1 MRALFAMTY
10 NCGVFAAESG
20 VLMMGLTA
28 RIAMASIVWE
38 YLEIAVL
45 AAVQGVTEFLP
56 ISSSG
61 HVIVL
66 AALFDRFG
74 HPLDQ
79 KLTINIALHMGT
91 LLAIVV
97 FYRGRIVRLFG
108 SDRRLIGL
116 ILLGSVPAGLVG
128 VAYKEFFE
136 SWFVG
141 RFGWNPLEDA
151 LLAGIMFAVTGGLLM
166 AAGRRESR
174 HGRGAV
180 SSREL
185 TYLQAFW
192 IGIFQALA
200 ILPGLSRSGSTI
212 AAGLF
217 CGLKREEAAAFSFL
231 LALPAMAGAGLL
243 EALDAAKEA
252 GGTLEAGPLVV
263 GGGLAFIIGWA
274 SLRWLIAWLEKGRLG
289 WFAAY
294 VFVLSP
300 LVIAWC
306 LLS

>member
-1 MRALFAMTY
+1 MPF
-10 NCGVFAAESG
+10 N
-20 VLMMGLTA
+20 
-28 RIAMASIVWE
+28 VWE

-45 AAVQGVTEFLP
+45 AVVQGVTEVLP

-66 AALFDRFG
+66 ASLFDQYG
-74 HPLDQ
+74 HPVDE
-79 KLTINIALHMGT
+79 KLTVNIALHMGS

-97 FYRGRIVRLFG
+97 FYWSRIVRMFG

-116 ILLGSVPAGLVG
+116 ILVGSIPAGVVG
-128 VAYKEFFE
+128 VAYKGFLDK
-136 SWFVG
+136 WFTG
-141 RFGWNPLEDA
+141 RFRWDPLENA
-151 LLAGIMFAVTGGLLM
+151 LLAGVMFAVTGGLLI
-166 AAGRRESR
+166 AARWRESR
-174 HGRGAV
+174 HGRGTG
-180 SSREL
+180 SGNQL
-185 TYLQAFW
+185 TYPQALGIGVFQAF
-192 IGIFQALA
+192 A

-243 EALDAAKEA
+243 EALDAAQKTTHSLDA
-252 GGTLEAGPLVV
+252 APLVL
-263 GGGLAFIIGWA
+263 GAGLACVVSWA
-274 SLRWLIAWLEKGRLG
+274 SLCWLVSWLQKGRLG

-300 LVIAWC
+300 LVIAWQ
-306 LLS
+306 LRS